1 VTIFVS
7 MQRSDMYGRA
17 MLMGRGNARA
27 LRVDSSVFCILVWMP
42 RSEDKRSGSGDVA
55 SLAVARIRPAYQQ
68 VADQLREQIVTGILR
83 PGDRL
88 PVEGELAS
96 VFGVSRSTVRE
107 ALRALASQ
115 GFTYTKRGVAGGT
128 FISRSDP
135 DSIREA
141 IETRIAL
148 LAGEDEMGFAELLEM
163 RQLLEVPA
171 ARFAAVRRTPEQLD
185 AMRSAI
191 ENEKAD
197 PLARAGRFAAQR
209 PFHEIVFE
217 ASGNRLL
224 TVLGAL
230 FLGVLRVRAT
240 QYPFSRAVLDLI
252 DHDHVELLELIEAR
266 DADRAGE
273 AMEDHITRLNAIFTY
288 SEDTN
293 TG

>member
-1 VTIFVS
+1 
-7 MQRSDMYGRA
+7 
-17 MLMGRGNARA
+17 
-27 LRVDSSVFCILVWMP
+27 MP
-42 RSEDKRSGSGDVA
+42 PGADKRSGSGEVA
-55 SLAVARIRPAYQQ
+55 PIVVARIRPAYQQ
-68 VADQLREQIVTGILR
+68 VADQLREQIVSGVLR

-135 DSIREA
+135 EGFREA

-148 LAGEDEMGFAELLEM
+148 MAGDDEMGLAELLEM
-163 RQLLEVPA
+163 RLVLEVPA
-171 ARFAAVRRTPEQLD
+171 ARLAAVRRTAEQLD

-197 PLARAGRFAAQR
+197 PLPRAGRFAAQR

-224 TVLGAL
+224 SVLGAL
-230 FLGVLRVRAT
+230 FLGAWRVRAT
-240 QYPFSRAVLDLI
+240 QFRFSGAVLELI
-252 DHDHVELLELIEAR
+252 DHDHVELLELIEAG
-266 DADRAGE
+266 DAEGA
-273 AMEDHITRLNAIFTY
+273 AQSMADHLTRLNAIFTY
-288 SEDTN
+288 SEDT
-293 TG
+293 GKD

>member
-1 VTIFVS
+1 MPPFED
-7 MQRSDMYGRA
+7 QRS
-17 MLMGRGNARA
+17 
-27 LRVDSSVFCILVWMP
+27 
-42 RSEDKRSGSGDVA
+42 RSGDIA
-55 SLAVARIRPAYQQ
+55 PIAVARIRPAYQQ

-135 DSIREA
+135 ESIREA

-148 LAGEDEMGFAELLEM
+148 MAGQDEMGLAELLEM
-163 RQLLEVPA
+163 RRLLEVPA
-171 ARFAAVRRTPEQLD
+171 ARLAAVRRTPEQLD
-185 AMRSAI
+185 AMRLAI
-191 ENEKAD
+191 ESEKAD
-197 PLARAGRFAAQR
+197 PLPRAGRFAAQR

-230 FLGVLRVRAT
+230 FLGVVRVRAT
-240 QYPFSRAVLDLI
+240 QYPFSRAVLELI
-252 DHDHVELLELIEAR
+252 DHDHAELLERIEAR
-266 DADRAGE
+266 DADGAAQ

-288 SEDTN
+288 SEGTDTD
-293 TG
+293 G

>member
-1 VTIFVS
+1 
-7 MQRSDMYGRA
+7 M
-17 MLMGRGNARA
+17 
-27 LRVDSSVFCILVWMP
+27 
-42 RSEDKRSGSGDVA
+42 
-55 SLAVARIRPAYQQ
+55 
-68 VADQLREQIVTGILR
+68 
-83 PGDRL
+83 

-135 DSIREA
+135 EGFREA

-148 LAGEDEMGFAELLEM
+148 MAGDDEMGLAELLEM
-163 RQLLEVPA
+163 RLVLEVPA
-171 ARFAAVRRTPEQLD
+171 ARLAAVRRTAEQLD

-197 PLARAGRFAAQR
+197 PLPRAGRFAAQR

-224 TVLGAL
+224 SVLGAL
-230 FLGVLRVRAT
+230 FLGAWRVRAT
-240 QYPFSRAVLDLI
+240 QFRFSGAVLELI
-252 DHDHVELLELIEAR
+252 DHDHVELLELIEAG
-266 DADRAGE
+266 DAEGA
-273 AMEDHITRLNAIFTY
+273 AQSMADHLTRLNAIFTY
-288 SEDTN
+288 SEDT
-293 TG
+293 GKD